1 MKFIGIYSDEFK
13 IDTNCTQENWFSTKD
28 GRKYDPLALDPE
40 GRKVDFV
47 REMWEKF
54 QFDALEQQ
62 IGYVFRNKAL
72 LVQAFKHHSYVRL
85 NEFPSYE
92 NLEFLGDAVIDY
104 LIGKCC
110 VDDPAKFTPGQ
121 LTDLKQSLINNNFF
135 GTISVKYGLQ
145 DYLIYSSVDIF
156 NIIGEYKVFYNN
168 TFGSKGSDALII
180 PSNYLILSE
189 PDSLLIEHVEAP
201 KILAD
206 IFESLMA
213 AVFLDSNFDLN
224 VVWSVLHKFLANE
237 LIKFRQCPPKTYI
250 AHVTEMF
257 PEARFGKSRTSGQLT
272 QVDITIDGQLYTG
285 EGANKRQARME
296 ASRKVLKSYAKL
308 A

>member
-1 MKFIGIYSDEFK
+1 MKFIGIYSDKFK
-13 IDTNCTQENWFSTKD
+13 IDAHCSQANWFSIED
-28 GRKYDPLALDPE
+28 GQKYDPLKLDPE
-40 GRKVDFV
+40 GRKAAFVEDMYEKHHFVD
-47 REMWEKF
+47 
-54 QFDALEQQ
+54 LENQ
-62 IGYVFRNKAL
+62 IGYQFKKRSL
-72 LVQAFKHHSYVRL
+72 LIQAFKHQSSL

-92 NLEFLGDAVIDY
+92 TLEFLGDAVIDY

-135 GTISVKYGLQ
+135 GTLSVKYGLQ
-145 DYLIYSSVDIF
+145 DYLIYSSMDIF
-156 NIIGEYKVFYNN
+156 NIIGDYKQYYTN
-168 TFGSKGSDALII
+168 TFRSKGDDALII
-180 PSNYLILSE
+180 PSNYLILNE
-189 PDSLLIEHVEAP
+189 PNSLDYEHVEAP

-237 LIKFRQCPPKTYI
+237 LIKFRQYPPKTYI

-257 PEARFGKSRTSGQLT
+257 PEARFGSARKSGQLT
-272 QVDITIDGQLYTG
+272 LVDITIDGQLYTG
-285 EGANKRQARME
+285 EGSNKRQARMD
-296 ASRKVLKSYAKL
+296 ASRNVLKSYLNFA
-308 A
+308 